1 MQQDGLKED
10 LLTQLAATES
20 KANWRYSDLDA
31 QLKCHCKDI
40 EMAKVKTKKG
50 SRELTDR
57 VAELEKYVL
66 GDLKSNA

>member
-1 MQQDGLKED
+1 
-10 LLTQLAATES
+10 
-20 KANWRYSDLDA
+20 
-31 QLKCHCKDI
+31 
-40 EMAKVKTKKG
+40 MAKVKTKKG